1 MSGTLQV
8 KSAKLEFGTETNP
21 LVLEKINTPRPRI
34 SRCVRF
40 NPEAR
45 DSTEPVSIDFGKFR
59 GRKERG
65 YDIEQIFLKNL
76 LSNPNLSLN
85 ALRLAIWMFMYVHTW
100 VDDQHILIISNNDEV
115 SGMKKLYIGHPRG
128 YMAIHLNLLFVDLLP
143 KLKKM
148 SINFSRTDV
157 IAALQELHDF
167 QYLTVTE
174 INYENSYLG
183 RKERKEKE
191 ESKNR
196 VQDKRQ
202 PMCLTERCTLVC
214 AVFTRQLFEKNFS
227 GKWTPIL

>member
-1 MSGTLQV
+1 MKTSEF
-8 KSAKLEFGTETNP
+8 EFGTETNP

-45 DSTEPVSIDFGKFR
+45 NSLEPVSIDFGKFR
-59 GRKERG
+59 GRKERV

-85 ALRLAIWMFMYVHTW
+85 ALRLAIWMVIQIHMWPDEQQIF
-100 VDDQHILIISNNDEV
+100 IISHSDEV
-115 SGMKKLYIGHPRG
+115 SSMNKLCIGHPRG
-128 YMAIHLNLLFVDLLP
+128 HLAIYLNIEFIDLLP

-148 SINFSRTDV
+148 SINFTRTDV

-174 INYENSYLG
+174 VKYENSYLG
-183 RKERKEKE
+183 RKARKKE
-191 ESKNR
+191 AESKNR
-196 VQDKRQ
+196 AQDIKQ
-202 PMCLTERCTLVC
+202 PTFLTERCSLVC
-214 AVFTRQLFEKNFS
+214 VTLTKQLYEKNFS
-227 GKWTPIL
+227 GKWTPTL